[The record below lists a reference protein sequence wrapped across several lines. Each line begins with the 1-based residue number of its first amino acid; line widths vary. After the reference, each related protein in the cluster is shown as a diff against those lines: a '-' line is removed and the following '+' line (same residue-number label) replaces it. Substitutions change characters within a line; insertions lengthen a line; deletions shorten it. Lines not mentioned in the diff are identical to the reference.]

1 MTQPLGYAVVLA
13 AELGDKTSLSMQFN
27 FELGASAETMNK
39 ELDKLT
45 AVFERQKAR
54 AEVPRLEQ
62 YLKAQKLILTNI
74 EDDLRRG
81 QDKQAGLEPR
91 GPQYKQLGDALNQ
104 QKIQLEDVRKKIA
117 AGDEEL
123 AELRKKAV

>member
-1 MTQPLGYAVVLA
+1 MTQALGYAVVLA

-27 FELGASAETMNK
+27 FEVGASAEAMNK

-81 QDKQAGLEPR
+81 QEKQATLEQR

>member
-81 QDKQAGLEPR
+81 QEKQAGLEQR